1 MPPISIS
8 VRSCGPSGSQDLVLS
23 AVPERRPPP
32 YHVAIHGNAFGSFL
46 AAAPMAHLPPVAKGC
61 KSVIDALRV
70 IPHATVDLQTQ
81 IQLMRQ
87 QLRASRGRAPL
98 PLRARGSDS
107 RSRGASS
114 SCTADGSGSRASL
127 VAAAASPSRCR
138 SRSSASMAGERVLD
152 TVQVHP
158 SDRDAGTLAT
168 RSGDHDHRR
177 MTRGNPRRQGRCGS
191 RSS

>member
-1 MPPISIS
+1 MVARRIS
-8 VRSCGPSGSQDLVLS
+8 CAP
-23 AVPERRPPP
+23 RPQ
-32 YHVAIHGNAFGSFL
+32 H
-46 AAAPMAHLPPVAKGC
+46 
-61 KSVIDALRV
+61 
-70 IPHATVDLQTQ
+70 
-81 IQLMRQ
+81 
-87 QLRASRGRAPL
+87 
-98 PLRARGSDS
+98 S
-107 RSRGASS
+107 RSRTLLLPTQPHEMTPSLQGGGHVLAQRGNERSSACRSFCEGVVDAAPASRATWRQETSRCCQRLRPRGSIKAPSSAVFSNKNELRREEALAS

-138 SRSSASMAGERVLD
+138 SRSRASMAGERVLD